1 MYILLNKLVQLL
13 DMTCLNKHCAALHY
27 TALRSTALYCITR
40 LHGWEKVSRKR
51 LPMYGFTVMS

>member
-40 LHGWEKVSRKR
+40 LHG
-51 LPMYGFTVMS
+51 